1 MIHWMPVNVHTS
13 RNGSGAGVP
22 GGGGGG
28 RKDNLEKVDLK
39 LAAKSLKKKR
49 HVQIQAS

>member
-13 RNGSGAGVP
+13 RSRRNGSGAGVP
-22 GGGGGG
+22 GGG